1 MFGGVGLYCRDLF
14 FALIEDNTL
23 YFKVD
28 DSNRGDFIARG
39 MGPFRPFPD
48 KPGYAMGYYQ
58 VPADV
63 IEEAEALAEWA
74 ARALEVAAAAPRKPG
89 GKKKPGRPK
98 RSTGPRE

>member
-14 FALIEDNTL
+14 FALIDENTL

-28 DSNRGDFIARG
+28 DSNRADFIARG

-63 IEEAEALAEWA
+63 IEEAELLAEWA
-74 ARALEVAAAAPRKPG
+74 ARALDVTAAAPRKPG
-89 GKKKPGRPK
+89 SKKKSGRPK
-98 RSTGPRE
+98 RSTGPRK